1 MDEIDERKKHKC
13 QTQVP
18 WTKSRVDK
26 FIEMAML
33 NDDEAY
39 IMRSRIHKIPVST
52 QATYLGYSESNIHRM
67 VRELKKKYDIVQKEV
82 NDPEIFPPRK
92 FSKEEVWMDTH

>member
-1 MDEIDERKKHKC
+1 MDEREKPKKRKC
-13 QTQVP
+13 RTQVP

-33 NDDEAY
+33 NSDEAY
-39 IMRSRIHKIPVST
+39 IMHSRIHKIPVSV
-52 QATYLGYSESNIHRM
+52 QADYLGYSKSNIYRM
-67 VRELKKKYDIVQKEV
+67 VRELKKKYDIIQKEV
-82 NDPEIFPPRK
+82 NDDKIFPPRK